1 MSLHLIE
8 YWLTVFLVGVM
19 FALTIFAFIVG
30 VTFFINL
37 YKQIKLL
44 REKENESVFNK
55 LEW

>member
-8 YWLTVFLVGVM
+8 YWLAVFLVGVM

-44 REKENESVFNK
+44 REKENESVFDK